1 MIIISIFMLLIRILT
16 PFITD
21 YSGSMLLIM
30 ALTITMMA
38 LLKKVINMTTMLITV
53 MIRIIQKQSLMSVL
67 CHLKAPG
74 ADIMLMMCIPIHT
87 VKLP

>member
-30 ALTITMMA
+30 T

-53 MIRIIQKQSLMSVL
+53 MIMIIQKQSLMSVL

-74 ADIMLMMCIPIHT
+74 AEIMLMMRIPIHT

>member
-53 MIRIIQKQSLMSVL
+53 MIMIKQR
-67 CHLKAPG
+67 
-74 ADIMLMMCIPIHT
+74 
-87 VKLP
+87 